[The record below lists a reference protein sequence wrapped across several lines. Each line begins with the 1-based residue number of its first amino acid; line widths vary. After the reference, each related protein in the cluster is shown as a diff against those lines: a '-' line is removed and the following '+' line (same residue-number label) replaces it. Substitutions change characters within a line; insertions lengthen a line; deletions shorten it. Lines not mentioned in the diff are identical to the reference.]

1 MEWLQSFLSWYIY
14 VFLVG
19 IVFYPLTKK
28 IFSRTIDGGYA
39 FAKIIG
45 ILLVSYIMLVLGVL
59 RIAPFSR
66 EAIFGILILVAFV
79 SYRGIIK
86 GNFLEKI
93 EKNSSLINWIV
104 IEELIFF
111 FGLLAWTIVR
121 GQEPSIH
128 GLEKFM
134 DFGFMQSIGRS
145 LYFPP
150 LDMWYSADPTSPNGF
165 AINYYYFGH
174 LTGAVLIKLTDVYPA
189 VGYNLILANILG
201 LSMSAVFS
209 IVVNMITFAEA
220 QMGHEFKTSMKK
232 LVMYGILGA
241 YILNLAGNSHTLYLF
256 TKGYPNESPLPPW
269 DATVVADVP
278 KLMSSVAAKF
288 PDVLMGLQEYSKY
301 WYPNATRF
309 IPYTIHEFP
318 SYSYIVA
325 DLHGHVFDI
334 PFVLLN
340 LAVILL
346 VVVPIIARRYFG
358 FGATD
363 VIKPSKKSKIPEP
376 PETHLQKW
384 WKVCMRFQIPLSIFF
399 GFMGAVHYMTNAFDG
414 PIYLLLAGI
423 VLFLIHRLS
432 RLFWLNMA
440 VLTASFFFFAAPFTL
455 FFKPFVSG
463 VGVNCGYPIIQSIAK
478 GITPFKMGPFIFEK
492 GNCQVSALY
501 QLLILWGHFWIHAA
515 LLSVTLW
522 YLRRVKTYTPVTATT
537 LVVVILF
544 VFSTALITIPEFFYI
559 KDIYPTHF
567 RANTMFKLGYQAYLM
582 MSIGTVYAIW
592 RMRHIHV
599 RWFRILSRLVSGFF
613 IALILIYMRFGILAY
628 YGNLEKPVKL
638 DGIAWLNDQYPETHD
653 IVEYFNTQVKGQP
666 VILEAQGDSY
676 TDYNVV
682 SSYTGLPTVAG
693 WWVHQWLWRG
703 TSDIVGRRIPDIEQ
717 IYRSSDIDQT
727 RTLLRK
733 YKVSYVIVSELE
745 RKKYETA
752 DIRIQSEKFNTLG
765 REVFRSAN
773 GKAIVYQMK

>member
-1 MEWLQSFLSWYIY
+1 MDWLQSFLSWYIY

-28 IFSRTIDGGYA
+28 IFSRTVDGGYA

-45 ILLVSYIMLVLGVL
+45 ILVVSYVVLVIGVL

-66 EAIFGILILVAFV
+66 EVIFGILVLVAFI
-79 SYRGIIK
+79 SYRKVTK
-86 GNFLEKI
+86 GNILEQI
-93 EKNSSLINWIV
+93 EKHSSVINWIV
-104 IEELIFF
+104 VEEILFF

-145 LYFPP
+145 VYFPP
-150 LDMWYSADPTSPNGF
+150 LDMWYSADLTSPNGF
-165 AINYYYFGH
+165 PINYYYFGH
-174 LTGAVLIKLTDVYPA
+174 LTGAVLMKLTDVYPA
-189 VGYNLILANILG
+189 IGYNLILANILG

-209 IVVNMITFAEA
+209 IIVNLITFAEA
-220 QMGHEFKTSMKK
+220 QMGHQLKTSMKK
-232 LVMYGILGA
+232 LVMYGVLGA
-241 YILNLAGNSHTLYLF
+241 YLLNLAGNSHTLYLF

-269 DATVVADVP
+269 DAKVVADIP
-278 KLMSSVAAKF
+278 KLAASVGNRF
-288 PDVLMGLQEYSKY
+288 PDVLLGLQEYSKY

-346 VVVPIIARRYFG
+346 VVVPIIAKRHFG
-358 FGATD
+358 HEPD
-363 VIKPSKKSKIPEP
+363 VVVKSNNKAKSSEP
-376 PETHLQKW
+376 TETQLQKW
-384 WKVCMRFQIPLSIFF
+384 WKKSLELHIPLSIFF
-399 GFMGAVHYMTNAFDG
+399 GFMAAVHYMTNAFDG
-414 PIYLLLAGI
+414 PIYLLLATLI
-423 VLFLIHRLS
+423 LFLVHRLS
-432 RLFWLNMA
+432 RIFWLNIAIMA
-440 VLTASFFFFAAPFTL
+440 FAFFYFATPFTL

-463 VGVNCGYPIIQSIAK
+463 IGVNCGYPLIQALAK
-478 GITPFKMGPFIFEK
+478 GITPYKIGPLIFEK

-501 QLLILWGHFWIHAA
+501 QLLILWGHFWVHAVLLATA
-515 LLSVTLW
+515 LWL
-522 YLRRVKTYTPVTATT
+522 LRKAKDYTPVTAMS
-537 LVVVILF
+537 LVVMTLF
-544 VFSTALITIPEFFYI
+544 VFGTGLITIPEFFYI

-567 RANTMFKLGYQAYLM
+567 RANTMFKMGYQAYLM
-582 MSIGTVYAIW
+582 MSIGCIYAIW

-599 RWFRILSRLVSGFF
+599 RWFRIFSRVLSGFF
-613 IALILIYMRFGILAY
+613 VVLVLLYMRFGIQAY
-628 YGNLEKPVKL
+628 YGNLDKPVKL
-638 DGIAWLNDQYPETHD
+638 DGIAWLKDQYPETHEV
-653 IVEYFNTQVKGQP
+653 VEFFNTQITGQP

-676 TDYNVV
+676 TDYDVI

-703 TSDIVGRRIPDIEQ
+703 TADIVGKRIPDIEQ
-717 IYRSSDIDQT
+717 MYRSTDIDLT
-727 RTLLRK
+727 RSLLRK
-733 YKVSYVIVSELE
+733 YKVSYVIISELE
-745 RKKYETA
+745 RKKYESG
-752 DIRIQSEKFNTLG
+752 DLKIDEEKFKILG

-773 GKAIVYQMK
+773 QKAIVYKIN